1 MRLNVLQWPVLRLV
15 QDSKTPLERKDRNVT
30 TLVEVIP
37 GQRGGIG
44 VETINQTIKARQY
57 NI

>member
-15 QDSKTPLERKDRNVT
+15 QDSKTPLGIKDRNIS
-30 TLVEVIP
+30 TLFEVIP
-37 GQRGGIG
+37 GQRGGKGI
-44 VETINQTIKARQY
+44 ETVSQTIKAHQY